1 MHYPL
6 KEVHCQI
13 RTYVLLEHLD
23 NLDYFL
29 IIFQVVSLL
38 FKET

>member
-6 KEVHCQI
+6 EEVRCQI

-29 IIFQVVSLL
+29 IIIQIVSLL